1 MGTSLSFKT
10 KKSPTIRPIKTTSQP
25 PDAQL
30 INWTQTKMYHKIF
43 MFLFFA
49 GKKPVVKSVDMTLV
63 NNSDKVKLVCRI
75 KDFSRETEIYWKKD
89 GQPVIEIQGKI
100 KIRSRR

>member
-43 MFLFFA
+43 MFSFL
-49 GKKPVVKSVDMTLV
+49 
-63 NNSDKVKLVCRI
+63 CRQEARCEVRRH
-75 KDFSRETEIYWKKD
+75 DS
-89 GQPVIEIQGKI
+89 GQQLGQGQA
-100 KIRSRR
+100 RLQDQGLL